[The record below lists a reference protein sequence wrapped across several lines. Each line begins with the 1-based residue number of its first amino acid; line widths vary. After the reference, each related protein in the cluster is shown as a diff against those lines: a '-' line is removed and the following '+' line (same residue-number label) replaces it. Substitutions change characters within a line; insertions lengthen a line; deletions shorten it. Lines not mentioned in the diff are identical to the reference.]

1 MLRIPT
7 AVLLLVLSQAAAHA
21 DDQKLCEHL
30 ERSAANLNKDS
41 GKWIDKV
48 TRQDGATVLCGTKSI
63 EFKKTINVG
72 FEKLPSDWRATQQR
86 AWNDA
91 HCKDPAWRRAI
102 LAGWTVATSY
112 TAPNGARD
120 RIVAVCSK
128 TEARGIEAPSN
139 DQVVTL
145 VDQSMRLF
153 MTSVREKSMQTFWNH
168 VSLQAQQRYSV
179 AQFDEAFKNF
189 YTGATFKGDPLAGR
203 SPVFNTQPAV
213 DANGWL
219 AIEGYY
225 PTTPARLEFRLQYVT
240 EGLGWKVRSINVKM
254 TEPSASPAK

>member
-1 MLRIPT
+1 MFRIPT
-7 AVLLLVLSQAAAHA
+7 AVLFLVMSLAAARA
-21 DDQKLCEHL
+21 DDQKFCEHL

-48 TRQDGATVLCGTKSI
+48 TRQDGTTVQCGSRSI
-63 EFKKTINVG
+63 EFKKTINVD
-72 FEKLPSDWRATQQR
+72 FEKLPSEWRAIQQR
-86 AWNDA
+86 AWNDT

-112 TAPNGARD
+112 TAPNGTREK
-120 RIVAVCSK
+120 IVAVCSN

-168 VSLQAQQRYSV
+168 VSLQAQQKNSV
-179 AQFDEAFKNF
+179 AQFDEAFKHF
-189 YTGATFKGDPLAGR
+189 YTGVSLKGDPLAGK
-203 SPVFNTQPAV
+203 SPVFNIQPSI

-219 AIEGYY
+219 VVDGYY
-225 PTTPARLEFRLQYVT
+225 PTTPARLEFRVRYVT
-240 EGLGWKVRSINVKM
+240 EGIGWKVRSINV
-254 TEPSASPAK
+254 TIPSAPPAK

>member
-1 MLRIPT
+1 MFRFPT
-7 AVLLLVLSQAAAHA
+7 AILFLVLSHAAAHS

-48 TRQDGATVLCGTKSI
+48 TRHDGAMVLCGTKTI
-63 EFKKTINVG
+63 EFKKTINVD

-86 AWNDA
+86 AWNDS

-102 LAGWTVATSY
+102 LAGWTVANTY
-112 TAPNGARD
+112 TAPNGARE

-128 TEARGIEAPSN
+128 TEARGIDAPSN
-139 DQVVTL
+139 DQIVAL

-153 MTSVREKSMQTFWNH
+153 ITSVREKSMQRFWNH
-168 VSLQAQQRYSV
+168 VSLQAQQKYSV

-189 YTGATFKGDPLAGR
+189 YTGATFKGDPLAGK
-203 SPVFNTQPAV
+203 SPVFNMQPSV

-219 AIEGYY
+219 PVEGYY
-225 PTTPARLEFRLQYVT
+225 PTMPARLEFRLQYVT

-254 TEPSASPAK
+254 MEPNALPAK